1 MTSKKHGKKCENR
14 GFGPPKTLP
23 KSSQNASENDVP
35 TDMGFFI
42 DFCPIL
48 DACRKGRPLIFAGR
62 AIVLLAFYTIQGFA
76 FYIHFRSEKP
86 TENPSKMK
94 PEPLKI
100 DAENVLFFN
109 IDFLRFRPR
118 FWSLLGLQD
127 GAKLA
132 QNGSADDEVA

>member
-1 MTSKKHGKKCENR
+1 MTSNKHGKKCENQ

-35 TDMGFFI
+35 TDMVFFI
-42 DFCPIL
+42 DFGPIL

-86 TENPSKMK
+86 TENPSKMR
-94 PEPLKI
+94 PEPLKNRCRKRI
-100 DAENVLFFN
+100 GFLHRFFRVLAS
-109 IDFLRFRPR
+109 IWEP
-118 FWSLLGLQD
+118 LGPP
-127 GAKLA
+127 K
-132 QNGSADDEVA
+132 